1 MIPPDQLAV
10 AIDRLASVLEELG
23 VSLDAAVRD
32 GEPELEAVIVDL
44 AEKLRFVE
52 TLVSEIRKPTQG
64 RLFD

>member
-23 VSLDAAVRD
+23 VSLDAAVQD

-52 TLVSEIRKPTQG
+52 TLVSEIRKPIQG

>member
-52 TLVSEIRKPTQG
+52 TLVNEIRRPTQW